1 MKSFSFKDENGKFYY
16 GWWIVITGAI
26 ITGLVY
32 SGIVSVTG
40 VFMLPVTQD
49 LGLSVA
55 AYSFYLTIMSITGI
69 ITLAIVSKFL
79 DEKRIKKIMIAAG
92 IIGVIS
98 FIGFASAK
106 SLTMFYIFAV
116 PQGFCFAAMTMTP
129 CQLLVSNWFGEKAK
143 GRAISLLLTGMTLV
157 YIAELNI
164 LNLVIGK
171 MGWRAGYIVLAVC
184 VAIAVLIAAK
194 LVVWS
199 PEKKGLKRIGDV
211 EDDEMERLQAS
222 GTRGIAFSVA
232 IRKPITWLVLISCSL
247 AVIASSSIL
256 QHGIPTMV
264 IAGFSAPQATA
275 ITSILSLIMV
285 VTGPVVGW
293 ICDRWRLSIAAVG
306 SALCFAGS
314 AVGLSLLS
322 VSKSAVIVYSAF
334 YIFGVASINI
344 ISPLL
349 MNYMY
354 GEKDMP
360 RLIGYVNMFVGIGG
374 AFGAAGLGALYEHFG
389 SYQIP
394 WLIMAAILAVVA
406 VIRGISTTKKRKYC
420 SANEGVESK

>member
-79 DEKRIKKIMIAAG
+79 DEKRIKKIMITAG

-211 EDDEMERLQAS
+211 EDDEMEQLQAS

-285 VTGPVVGW
+285 VTGPVGRMDLRSVASVHRCSRQRPLLCRLCCGTVPSQRFQECGHRVQRLLYLRCSQHQYHFPAFDELHVRRKGYAQAHR
-293 ICDRWRLSIAAVG
+293 ICQHVRWNRRSLWS
-306 SALCFAGS
+306 CRAGS
-314 AVGLSLLS
+314 LVRTFRFLSDS
-322 VSKSAVIVYSAF
+322 MADH
-334 YIFGVASINI
+334 G
-344 ISPLL
+344 
-349 MNYMY
+349 
-354 GEKDMP
+354 
-360 RLIGYVNMFVGIGG
+360 GY
-374 AFGAAGLGALYEHFG
+374 FG
-389 SYQIP
+389 SGSCDP
-394 WLIMAAILAVVA
+394 WHQ
-406 VIRGISTTKKRKYC
+406 YH
-420 SANEGVESK
+420 